1 MAAHA
6 PAAYGMYTDDV
17 ALRQVVQSL
26 NQSGFDKKDICVM
39 LSPEHPIAAVVRE
52 AWISGAGREASTIA
66 TGLVSWFMKLG
77 AVMIPTVG
85 FFVRSQSFL
94 DALLARR
101 DSRGLCDHTNALVGL
116 GFSQDDAERCEHQIR
131 QMGVLVYVA
140 CREIEKTTWAAD
152 VLRRVGAH
160 EASTVGMVQEVAAT

>member
-94 DALLARR
+94 DALLAAQPEATCDAPFTRAREEMRR
-101 DSRGLCDHTNALVGL
+101 FQGVEAAAQPAGVAGPDPLHGKFTLAEATKDVHGSGPLTATNAKAG
-116 GFSQDDAERCEHQIR
+116 RTRI
-131 QMGVLVYVA
+131 
-140 CREIEKTTWAAD
+140 
-152 VLRRVGAH
+152 
-160 EASTVGMVQEVAAT
+160 

>member
-1 MAAHA
+1 
-6 PAAYGMYTDDV
+6 
-17 ALRQVVQSL
+17 
-26 NQSGFDKKDICVM
+26 
-39 LSPEHPIAAVVRE
+39 
-52 AWISGAGREASTIA
+52 
-66 TGLVSWFMKLG
+66 
-77 AVMIPTVG
+77 MIPTVG

-160 EASTVGMVQEVAAT
+160 EASTVGMVQEVAAA